1 MKSVKCS
8 NDYRQMI
15 DFFSEI
21 PIRFRLVFCVSV
33 FLNLFLSNLPF
44 LPLPFAALLR
54 RFVELELANKCLDL
68 TNAQIV
74 FQLYVF
80 TRELEQQK

>member
-1 MKSVKCS
+1 MKAAKCS
-8 NDYRQMI
+8 NDSRQMI
-15 DFFSEI
+15 DFFSKI
-21 PIRFRLVFCVSV
+21 PIRLDLFFLSV
-33 FLNLFLSNLPF
+33 FFQPFYHSALPC
-44 LPLPFAALLR
+44 PPFALLR

-80 TRELEQQK
+80 TRVRELE

>member
-1 MKSVKCS
+1 MKSAKCS
-8 NDYRQMI
+8 NDFGQMI
-15 DFFSEI
+15 DFFSKI
-21 PIRFRLVFCVSV
+21 PIRFRLVFLCVG
-33 FLNLFLSNLPF
+33 FFNLFYSS
-44 LPLPFAALLR
+44 PLAFAALLR

-80 TRELEQQK
+80 TRELEKK